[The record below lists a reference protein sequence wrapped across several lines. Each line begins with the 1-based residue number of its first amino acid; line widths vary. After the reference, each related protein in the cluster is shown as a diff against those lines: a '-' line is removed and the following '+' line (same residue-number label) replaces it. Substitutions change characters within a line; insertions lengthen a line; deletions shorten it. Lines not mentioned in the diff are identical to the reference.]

1 MSSIPGKLTD
11 ARILVVDDDE
21 TNLRL
26 LGRILSANGYNDVK
40 LTGDGSDVF
49 RLVSSFEPDLL
60 LLDLHMPPP
69 DGFAILDTLGPWIDG
84 PGKMPVLVLT
94 GDDTSETKR
103 RALSMGARDFL
114 AKPFD
119 GIEAMLRIRN
129 LIETRLLYRA
139 LENHNVELE
148 SKVKERT
155 GELEQAQIEIMERLA
170 RAAEFRDDETGR
182 HTQRVGAMAAGLA
195 AAIGLDTKM
204 VELIGRAAPL
214 HDVGKI
220 GVPDGILLKPSNLTP
235 DEMKIMRTHTE
246 IGSRILS
253 GGQSELIVT
262 AERIAL
268 SHHERWD
275 GSGYP
280 HGLAGLEI
288 PIEARIVAA
297 ADCID
302 ALTHNRPYRAAWP
315 LKAVIEEVHRCS
327 GTHFDPD
334 IVNAMIETS
343 FHRRISVSPPRP
355 WPAPILPETSS
366 AADQ

>member
-1 MSSIPGKLTD
+1 MISIPGKLTN

-26 LGRILSANGYNDVK
+26 LGRILSGNGYNEIK
-40 LTGDGSDVF
+40 STSDGTEVF
-49 RLVSSFEPDLL
+49 RLVTEFEPDLL

-69 DGFAILDTLGPWIDG
+69 DGFAILEALGPWIDG

-114 AKPFD
+114 SKPFD

-148 SKVKERT
+148 TKVRERT
-155 GELEQAQIEIMERLA
+155 GALEQAQIEIMERLA

-182 HTQRVGAMAAGLA
+182 HTQRVGSMAAGLA
-195 AAIGLDTKM
+195 GAIGLDEKV

-235 DEMKIMRTHTE
+235 PEMRIMRTHTE
-246 IGSRILS
+246 IGARILS
-253 GGQSELIVT
+253 GGQSELVVT

-268 SHHERWD
+268 SHHEKWD

-280 HGLAGLEI
+280 QGLSGPDI
-288 PIEARIVAA
+288 PIEARIVAV
-297 ADCID
+297 ADFID
-302 ALTHNRPYRAAWP
+302 ALSHNRPYRVAWP

-327 GTHFDPD
+327 GSHFDPE
-334 IVNAMIETS
+334 IVNAMIETR

-355 WPAPILPETSS
+355 WPAPISPATSS
-366 AADQ
+366 ATD